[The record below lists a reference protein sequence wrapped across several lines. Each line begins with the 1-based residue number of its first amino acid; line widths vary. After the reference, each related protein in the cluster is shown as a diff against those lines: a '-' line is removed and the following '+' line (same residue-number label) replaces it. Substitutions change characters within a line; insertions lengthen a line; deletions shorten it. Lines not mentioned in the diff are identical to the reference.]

1 MNTKEPRTQRR
12 GPQAPTH
19 AEPGSSTPALIALNA
34 NRRAVRRQDGRTGA
48 AGGVTLL
55 VAASVLSLGVV
66 SSCAGAS
73 TTGAG
78 EHATPQT
85 QEARAQMMA
94 QLDAQQR
101 NLDALRAR
109 LLAGDGGG
117 AAAHPDASG
126 PVGTHLP
133 TAPATVEPVTAGEG
147 GGTLTP
153 STDGRLSNTS
163 AVTHSDEE
171 AAPVP
176 APVTGQATASPA
188 APAATLT
195 TSPVAHDAA
204 PAAATAAVPS
214 GAGNAVPAARQA
226 APAAVAPMVTLTTS
240 TQRQAYASGVTV
252 WRQIAASLD
261 AQKAAGIALDPQL
274 VLAGLQD
281 MASGRSLLMSRE
293 AIDAVMT
300 TLNQQFHERNEAYRA
315 QTESEGRAY
324 RVAFSREK
332 GAKSDAGAW
341 YQVLEPGKG
350 KRLRASD
357 VVELLVTGSLPDG
370 STFDPSGQNGQTK
383 TAKVSALLP
392 AVAIGLQ
399 KISVG
404 GHIKVVVPPEKGYGD
419 QGLPPSIPGGATLIF
434 DIHVPRLAE

>member
-1 MNTKEPRTQRR
+1 MCSNEQRPQNR

-19 AEPGSSTPALIALNA
+19 AEPGAFTPALIALNA
-34 NRRAVRRQDGRTGA
+34 NRRAARRRDGRTG
-48 AGGVTLL
+48 GVPLL

-66 SSCAGAS
+66 SSCAGAA
-73 TTGAG
+73 TTGTG
-78 EHATPQT
+78 EHAAPQT
-85 QEARAQMMA
+85 QDARAQMMA
-94 QLDAQQR
+94 QLNAQQR

-109 LLAGDGGG
+109 LLAADGES
-117 AAAHPDASG
+117 ATAHPDASE

-133 TAPATVEPVTAGEG
+133 TAPATAAPVTAGEG
-147 GGTLTP
+147 APPTLTP
-153 STDGRLSNTS
+153 PTDGRLSNTS
-163 AVTHSDEE
+163 AVTHSDEG

-176 APVTGQATASPA
+176 APVIGQATASPA

-195 TSPVAHDAA
+195 TSPVAHD
-204 PAAATAAVPS
+204 
-214 GAGNAVPAARQA
+214 A

-261 AQKAAGIALDPQL
+261 AQKGAGIALDPQL

-293 AIDAVMT
+293 AIDTVMT
-300 TLNQQFHERNEAYRA
+300 TLNQQFHERNEASRA
-315 QTESEGRAY
+315 QTKSEGRAY

-341 YQVLEPGKG
+341 YQVLAPGKG

-357 VVELLVTGSLPDG
+357 VVALSVIGSLPDG

-399 KISVG
+399 KVSVG

-434 DIHVPRLAE
+434 DIRVLRLAE

>member
-1 MNTKEPRTQRR
+1 MYSNEQRFKKR
-12 GPQAPTH
+12 GPQATLR
-19 AEPGSSTPALIALNA
+19 AKQGSSTTVLSAHHA
-34 NRRAVRRQDGRTGA
+34 NWRGTRRRDGRS
-48 AGGVTLL
+48 GGVTLFA
-55 VAASVLSLGVV
+55 AASVLSLGVV

-73 TTGAG
+73 TTGPS
-78 EHATPQT
+78 EHVTPQI

-109 LLAGDGGG
+109 LLAGDGER
-117 AAAHPDASG
+117 ASAHPDASE

-133 TAPATVEPVTAGEG
+133 TAPATVAPVPAGDG
-147 GGTLTP
+147 GGPPLTP
-153 STDGRLSNTS
+153 PTDGRLSNTS
-163 AVTHSDEE
+163 AVTHSDEGGSS
-171 AAPVP
+171 APTM
-176 APVTGQATASPA
+176 VTAQTTASPA
-188 APAATLT
+188 APATTLT
-195 TSPVAHDAA
+195 ASPVVRDAA
-204 PAAATAAVPS
+204 PAAATAVPS
-214 GAGNAVPAARQA
+214 GTGNAAPAARQD
-226 APAAVAPMVTLTTS
+226 APAVVAPPLTLTTS

-261 AQKAAGIALDPQL
+261 AQKAVGIALDPQL

-281 MASGRSLLMSRE
+281 MANGRSLLMSRE

-300 TLNQQFHERNEAYRA
+300 TLNQQFQEHNAAARA

-324 RVAFSREK
+324 RIAFSREK

-341 YQVLEPGKG
+341 YQVLEAGTG

-357 VVELLVTGSLPDG
+357 VVELSVTGSLPDG

-399 KISVG
+399 KVSVG
-404 GHIKVVVPPEKGYGD
+404 GHIKVVVPPDKGYGE

-434 DIHVPRLAE
+434 DIRVLRLAK